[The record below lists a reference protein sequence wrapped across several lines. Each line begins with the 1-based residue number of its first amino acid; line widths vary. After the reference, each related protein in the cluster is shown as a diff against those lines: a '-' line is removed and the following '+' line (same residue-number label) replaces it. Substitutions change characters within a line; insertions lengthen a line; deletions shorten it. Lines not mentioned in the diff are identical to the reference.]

1 MVASVYSRIIRL
13 QNRIKCS
20 VGHGLNGIQSFQTVP
35 VYLLIVGAYLWCCC
49 SIEAGAQNIEV
60 LDTIK
65 PLHISPDL
73 KKMIRFSGYMQPRNS
88 KLSVS
93 DSIKFEGIH
102 TVKQLTI
109 GQFLKMTQAE
119 EDRYNKLMETI
130 YKPLREEQQRI
141 IESGVGKGTF
151 QYNAKLGY
159 QDPMKMPT
167 ELLNENTH
175 TEDKFGS
182 WKEKETEML
191 KKYELPGKITSK

>member
-1 MVASVYSRIIRL
+1 M
-13 QNRIKCS
+13 QNRIKCF

-35 VYLLIVGAYLWCCC
+35 VHLLIVGTYLWFCC

-65 PLHISPDL
+65 PLHISSDL
-73 KKMIRFSGYMQPRNS
+73 KKMIRFSGYVQPRNS

-109 GQFLKMTQAE
+109 DQFLKMTQAE
-119 EDRYNKLMETI
+119 EDRHNKLMEAI

-151 QYNAKLGY
+151 HYNAKLGY

-191 KKYELPGKITSK
+191 KKHERPDKIAPK

>member
-1 MVASVYSRIIRL
+1 MAASVHSRITRL
-13 QNRIKCS
+13 QNRIKCF

-35 VYLLIVGAYLWCCC
+35 VYLLIVGTYLWLC
-49 SIEAGAQNIEV
+49 SSVEVHAQNIEV

-73 KKMIRFSGYMQPRNS
+73 KKMIRFSGYVHPRNS
-88 KLSVS
+88 KLSIS

-102 TVKQLTI
+102 TVKRLTI
-109 GQFLKMTQAE
+109 DRFLKMTQAE
-119 EDRYNKLMETI
+119 EDRYNKLMESI

-141 IESGVGKGTF
+141 IQSGAGKGTI
-151 QYNAKLGY
+151 QYNSKLGY
-159 QDPMKMPT
+159 QNPMKMPT

-191 KKYELPGKITSK
+191 KKHERPDKITDK

>member
-1 MVASVYSRIIRL
+1 M
-13 QNRIKCS
+13 QNRIKCFL
-20 VGHGLNGIQSFQTVP
+20 GHGLNGIQSFQTVP
-35 VYLLIVGAYLWCCC
+35 VHLLIVGTYLWFCC

-73 KKMIRFSGYMQPRNS
+73 KKMIRFSGYVQPRNS

-109 GQFLKMTQAE
+109 DQFLKMTQAE
-119 EDRYNKLMETI
+119 EDRHNQLMEAI

-151 QYNAKLGY
+151 HYNAKLGY

-191 KKYELPGKITSK
+191 KKHERPDKIAPK